1 MAPRSRDSIMTY
13 NTFFNQAK
21 EYGGIRNGL
30 HVRYILWRGNFMY
43 WCVKSPLPGKG
54 GVQFCRVS
62 QTMRVITGVS
72 SAATYRKNQCGNLS
86 DPTEGFWLRKESE
99 RLQVRKKNY
108 YVGLEVN
115 GYIRYTLNHFIDE
128 LSIVICRD
136 SNKHS
141 CIGKVSVNV
150 QLCMHSSQRVVWWWY
165 HVHDGQHVVFN
176 VLVLVVVHHWRV
188 DDDQRLHI
196 AFYAHWTLPS
206 TTSYCR
212 LVAFRRWIYISCI
225 IDRYCN

>member
-30 HVRYILWRGNFMY
+30 HVRYILWRGNFRY
-43 WCVKSPLPGKG
+43 WCVKSPLPGS

-72 SAATYRKNQCGNLS
+72 SAATHRKNQCGNLS
-86 DPTEGFWLRKESE
+86 DPTDGFWLRKESE

-108 YVGLEVN
+108 YVSLEVN

-150 QLCMHSSQRVVWWWY
+150 HALKPACC
-165 HVHDGQHVVFN
+165 
-176 VLVLVVVHHWRV
+176 VVVVPCSWWSTRSFQCSCSCSSPSLTGRRRPASPHCVLRSLNASVDDVVLPSRCVPPLNLHQLHHWQV
-188 DDDQRLHI
+188 L
-196 AFYAHWTLPS
+196 
-206 TTSYCR
+206 
-212 LVAFRRWIYISCI
+212 
-225 IDRYCN
+225 